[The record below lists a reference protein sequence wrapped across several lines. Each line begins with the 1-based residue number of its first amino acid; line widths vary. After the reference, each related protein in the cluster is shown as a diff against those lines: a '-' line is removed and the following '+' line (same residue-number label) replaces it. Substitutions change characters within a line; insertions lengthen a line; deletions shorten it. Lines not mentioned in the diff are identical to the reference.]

1 MSNNEDNNWEEIS
14 NDISEISK
22 KVNNN
27 INKNESFDDLKDSFR
42 EVVEN
47 TSNILK
53 GLMDA
58 LENTIKDEDDN
69 GNR

>member
-1 MSNNEDNNWEEIS
+1 MSNKEENSWEEIS

-22 KVNNN
+22 KVKNN

-42 EVVEN
+42 EVVED

-53 GLMDA
+53 
-58 LENTIKDEDDN
+58 
-69 GNR
+69 